1 MSAPAVIDRVKR
13 NLVGLKM
20 PRALEI
26 LDVTVRGIERGEIT
40 AIEAID
46 ALLTEELTLRENRR
60 VKMAL
65 QMAKLSAIKTLTG
78 FDFAFQPSL
87 DKNRVMALAGLQFI
101 DRAEAVHLIGPPGTG
116 KTHLSLALG
125 VEAVKAGRS
134 VYFSSLADIVAS
146 LARAEREGALRERIR
161 YFCRFALLIVDE
173 IGYLPVIPGGGN
185 LFFQLVNAR
194 YERGAKTFAL
204 TAIAYLQPVTRGEIS
219 KLAGREISR
228 DVIAALKRCGLIDG
242 AIRAPQ
248 PGAPFAYVTTRK
260 FLEAFGFASLRDL
273 PDLERLKA
281 EGLLERGQGDA
292 ELDDALGLVNEETDE
307 TLSDDVELDD
317 VERY

>member
-101 DRAEAVHLIGPPGTG
+101 DRAEAVHLIGPPD
-116 KTHLSLALG
+116 LA
-125 VEAVKAGRS
+125 S
-134 VYFSSLADIVAS
+134 
-146 LARAEREGALRERIR
+146 
-161 YFCRFALLIVDE
+161 
-173 IGYLPVIPGGGN
+173 
-185 LFFQLVNAR
+185 
-194 YERGAKTFAL
+194 
-204 TAIAYLQPVTRGEIS
+204 
-219 KLAGREISR
+219 
-228 DVIAALKRCGLIDG
+228 
-242 AIRAPQ
+242 
-248 PGAPFAYVTTRK
+248 
-260 FLEAFGFASLRDL
+260 
-273 PDLERLKA
+273 
-281 EGLLERGQGDA
+281 
-292 ELDDALGLVNEETDE
+292 
-307 TLSDDVELDD
+307 
-317 VERY
+317 

>member
-1 MSAPAVIDRVKR
+1 MSASSVIERVKT
-13 NLVGLKM
+13 NLVGLRM

-26 LDVTVRGIERGEIT
+26 LDVTLRGIERGEIT

-60 VKMAL
+60 VKMAV
-65 QMAKLSAIKTLTG
+65 QMAKLSSIKTLAG

-146 LARAEREGALRERIR
+146 LAKAEREGTLRERIR

-194 YERGAKTFAL
+194 YERGAMILTSNRGFAEWGDIFGDSVVA
-204 TAIAYLQPVTRGEIS
+204 TALLDRLLHHAVVLQIEGSSYR
-219 KLAGREISR
+219 LREHADLLPEPIRFSSHANANP
-228 DVIAALKRCGLIDG
+228 IPPTLKRRGRPPKNGG
-242 AIRAPQ
+242 ANHA
-248 PGAPFAYVTTRK
+248 
-260 FLEAFGFASLRDL
+260 
-273 PDLERLKA
+273 
-281 EGLLERGQGDA
+281 QG
-292 ELDDALGLVNEETDE
+292 
-307 TLSDDVELDD
+307 
-317 VERY
+317 

>member
-1 MSAPAVIDRVKR
+1 MTPPAVIDRVKR

-46 ALLTEELTLRENRR
+46 ALLTEELTLGENRR

-87 DKNRVMALAGLQFI
+87 DKHRILALAGLQFI

-194 YERGAKTFAL
+194 YERGAMILTSNRGFAEWGEVFGGPVVA
-204 TAIAYLQPVTRGEIS
+204 TALLDRLLHHAVVVHIEGASYRLRQHADLVPEHIRSKALIHPPSAPVISLQKRRGRPR
-219 KLAGREISR
+219 KVA
-228 DVIAALKRCGLIDG
+228 DVITSIASPLNS
-242 AIRAPQ
+242 
-248 PGAPFAYVTTRK
+248 VT
-260 FLEAFGFASLRDL
+260 
-273 PDLERLKA
+273 
-281 EGLLERGQGDA
+281 
-292 ELDDALGLVNEETDE
+292 
-307 TLSDDVELDD
+307 
-317 VERY
+317 

>member
-13 NLVGLKM
+13 NLVGLKT

-101 DRAEAVHLIGPPGTG
+101 DRAEAVHLIGGTGTG
-116 KTHLSLALG
+116 KTHLCIAVHSRPRQRALLQS
-125 VEAVKAGRS
+125 GRS
-134 VYFSSLADIVAS
+134 RKSAGT
-146 LARAEREGALRERIR
+146 REG
-161 YFCRFALLIVDE
+161 
-173 IGYLPVIPGGGN
+173 
-185 LFFQLVNAR
+185 
-194 YERGAKTFAL
+194 
-204 TAIAYLQPVTRGEIS
+204 
-219 KLAGREISR
+219 GRS
-228 DVIAALKRCGLIDG
+228 
-242 AIRAPQ
+242 
-248 PGAPFAYVTTRK
+248 
-260 FLEAFGFASLRDL
+260 
-273 PDLERLKA
+273 
-281 EGLLERGQGDA
+281 
-292 ELDDALGLVNEETDE
+292 
-307 TLSDDVELDD
+307 
-317 VERY
+317 

>member
-20 PRALEI
+20 SRALEI

-101 DRAEAVHLIGPPGTG
+101 DRAEAVHLIGP
-116 KTHLSLALG
+116 S
-125 VEAVKAGRS
+125 ES
-134 VYFSSLADIVAS
+134 AS
-146 LARAEREGALRERIR
+146 
-161 YFCRFALLIVDE
+161 
-173 IGYLPVIPGGGN
+173 
-185 LFFQLVNAR
+185 
-194 YERGAKTFAL
+194 
-204 TAIAYLQPVTRGEIS
+204 
-219 KLAGREISR
+219 
-228 DVIAALKRCGLIDG
+228 
-242 AIRAPQ
+242 
-248 PGAPFAYVTTRK
+248 
-260 FLEAFGFASLRDL
+260 
-273 PDLERLKA
+273 
-281 EGLLERGQGDA
+281 
-292 ELDDALGLVNEETDE
+292 
-307 TLSDDVELDD
+307 
-317 VERY
+317 

>member
-134 VYFSSLADIVAS
+134 VYFSSLADIVAT
-146 LARAEREGALRERIR
+146 LAKAERDGALRDRIP
-161 YFCRFALLIVDE
+161 YFRRSPLLFVGE
-173 IGYLPVIPGGGN
+173 IGSPPAPPGGGN

-194 YERGAKTFAL
+194 YEKGAMILTSNRGFAEWGDIFGDSVVA
-204 TAIAYLQPVTRGEIS
+204 TALLDRLLHHAVTREVCGDRRT
-219 KLAGREISR
+219 LAR
-228 DVIAALKRCGLIDG
+228 
-242 AIRAPQ
+242 
-248 PGAPFAYVTTRK
+248 
-260 FLEAFGFASLRDL
+260 
-273 PDLERLKA
+273 
-281 EGLLERGQGDA
+281 
-292 ELDDALGLVNEETDE
+292 
-307 TLSDDVELDD
+307 
-317 VERY
+317 